1 MVHSATAKR
10 EKKLLFLKEKKRNFN
25 TNNFQKK
32 KENNIFS
39 FIVQRY
45 LFQILYIKPMII
57 SKMIITNFLSFES
70 FITNATCEW
79 FYTGMFSNVDIIL
92 NALPRT
98 ILFWTKWTSVTECHI
113 NWFILKWSIAM
124 LFLNVDKGLWNELK
138 KLITKWSVSWVH
150 FNTICQHKN
159 NDKSLQKILTI
170 IF

>member
-10 EKKLLFLKEKKRNFN
+10 EKKLLFLKEKKKK
-25 TNNFQKK
+25 FQHKK
-32 KENNIFS
+32 FSKKNNIFS
-39 FIVQRY
+39 FKVWHY

-124 LFLNVDKGLWNELK
+124 LFLNVDKGLFSIFEPRNY
-138 KLITKWSVSWVH
+138 
-150 FNTICQHKN
+150 Q
-159 NDKSLQKILTI
+159 ND
-170 IF
+170 